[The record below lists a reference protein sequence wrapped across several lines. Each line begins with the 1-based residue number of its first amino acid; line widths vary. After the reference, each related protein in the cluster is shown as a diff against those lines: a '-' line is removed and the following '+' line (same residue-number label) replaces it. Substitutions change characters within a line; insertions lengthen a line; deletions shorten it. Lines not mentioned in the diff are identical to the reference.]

1 MCSDRRHPLF
11 RNLDSTVTVDVVRV
25 KSYVNSLLGAIN
37 IQVAIVRQKINES
50 FIAEVFLR
58 HVYVEA

>member
-25 KSYVNSLLGAIN
+25 KSFVNSLLGAIN
-37 IQVAIVRQKINES
+37 IQVAIVRQTINES
-50 FIAEVFLR
+50 FIAEVFFESCLC
-58 HVYVEA
+58 

>member
-25 KSYVNSLLGAIN
+25 KSYVNNLLGAIN
-37 IQVAIVRQKINES
+37 IQLAIVRQTINES
-50 FIAEVFLR
+50 FIAEVFFESCLC
-58 HVYVEA
+58 

>member
-37 IQVAIVRQKINES
+37 IQVAIVRQTINES
-50 FIAEVFLR
+50 FIADWYF
-58 HVYVEA
+58 

>member
-37 IQVAIVRQKINES
+37 IQVAIVRQTINES
-50 FIAEVFLR
+50 FIAEVFFESCLC
-58 HVYVEA
+58 

>member
-11 RNLDSTVTVDVVRV
+11 RNLDSTVTVDVVRG

-37 IQVAIVRQKINES
+37 SSGNRETNDK
-50 FIAEVFLR
+50 
-58 HVYVEA
+58 

>member
-11 RNLDSTVTVDVVRV
+11 RNLDSTVTVDIVRV

-37 IQVAIVRQKINES
+37 IQVAIVRQTINES
-50 FIAEVFLR
+50 FIAEVFF
-58 HVYVEA
+58 EACLC

>member
-37 IQVAIVRQKINES
+37 IQVVIVRQTINES
-50 FIAEVFLR
+50 FIAEIFF
-58 HVYVEA
+58 EACLC

>member
-37 IQVAIVRQKINES
+37 IQVAIVRQTINES
-50 FIAEVFLR
+50 FIAEVFF
-58 HVYVEA
+58 EACLC

>member
-37 IQVAIVRQKINES
+37 IQLAIVRQTINES
-50 FIAEVFLR
+50 FIAEVFFESCLC
-58 HVYVEA
+58 